1 MAHHRVGLTRLLRRA
16 PDPAERGET
25 QAFIGQLLRDWR
37 QARLGDRERALLE
50 YADKLTRRPGAMVEA
65 DLAPL
70 RAVGMSD
77 RAILEA
83 NLVVAY
89 FAYANR
95 IADGL
100 GVVLEEG
107 RGD

>member
-1 MAHHRVGLTRLLRRA
+1 MT
-16 PDPAERGET
+16 E
-25 QAFIGQLLRDWR
+25 
-37 QARLGDRERALLE
+37 RERALLT
-50 YADKLTRRPGAMVEA
+50 YADKLTATPAQMVEA

-70 RAVGMSD
+70 RAAGLSD

-100 GVVLEEG
+100 GITLEDDREG
-107 RGD
+107 

>member
-1 MAHHRVGLTRLLRRA
+1 MAHHRAGLARRA
-16 PDPAERGET
+16 RRSHPPEFVEAVE
-25 QAFIGQLLRDWR
+25 RDWR
-37 QARLGDRERALLE
+37 GADLDDRGRALLG
-50 YADKLTRRPGAMVEA
+50 YAEKLTLTPSGMVED

-70 RAVGMSD
+70 RDAGLSD

-100 GVVLEEG
+100 GIELEPPAG
-107 RGD
+107 AGS